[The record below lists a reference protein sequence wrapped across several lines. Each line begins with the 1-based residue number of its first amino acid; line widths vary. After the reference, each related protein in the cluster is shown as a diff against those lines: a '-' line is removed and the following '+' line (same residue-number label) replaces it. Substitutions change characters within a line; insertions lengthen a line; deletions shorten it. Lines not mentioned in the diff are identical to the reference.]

1 MALSNPVNTKALQNE
16 PVIGQHYLECGTEGC
31 EKNCQFYCNLC
42 HRPLCERCRD
52 EHQKSP
58 DTKNHEVVPYRQRK
72 RQLPEE
78 KCKVHQN
85 KDIDIMC
92 EDCQVPLCSKCAMQ
106 DHRKH
111 ALNDLETIYSE
122 RFTLCLDEI
131 YKIHQYFLPTS
142 QAIQKDV
149 MKDTKEIK
157 ATMDKIRTSIKAEA
171 DILKSLVDT
180 VTSDKIEQINK
191 MEEAYIEKLQSQD
204 ATCKDYVSYLE
215 DLVKEFHGYLSSTK
229 LQNNT
234 LIFSL
239 VDRLNIRPIPETTKP
254 VPPVFTAG
262 QYSKEDVAK
271 LLGRVTVPD
280 TKPENREIKST
291 ETASTHLK
299 PTEKMK
305 QEGEKSDVK
314 KTLSLSFFV
323 TKVREYTVLGVP
335 NLTHLSQ
342 DKSGR
347 FWGSDYRG
355 TLVQI
360 DFLGNQLHKI
370 QTNGGYGYHTVTQ
383 YGDLIYKGNKKKVI
397 NRRTPKNAVTEL
409 IKTGDWTPISIHS
422 SRINGDILVG
432 MRKDEEANVIRYNKT
447 GKEIQN
453 IQRDNKGQKVYG
465 DPHYITENI
474 NGDIC
479 TSDYD
484 KQAVV
489 VVNKSGQ
496 HRFSYK
502 GQGSWFIPWGI
513 CTDLLGHILVC
524 TTPVNVFYGIGNRD
538 TVYLLDQDGQ
548 FLSLLLTEQ
557 QGINNLRGLSVDD
570 ENNLHVGQKDTNT
583 VTVYKYLQ

>member
-1 MALSNPVNTKALQNE
+1 
-16 PVIGQHYLECGTEGC
+16 
-31 EKNCQFYCNLC
+31 
-42 HRPLCERCRD
+42 
-52 EHQKSP
+52 
-58 DTKNHEVVPYRQRK
+58 
-72 RQLPEE
+72 
-78 KCKVHQN
+78 
-85 KDIDIMC
+85 
-92 EDCQVPLCSKCAMQ
+92 
-106 DHRKH
+106 
-111 ALNDLETIYSE
+111 
-122 RFTLCLDEI
+122 
-131 YKIHQYFLPTS
+131 
-142 QAIQKDV
+142 